1 MLRTTLEFKDGTEE
15 DVRILGTVYYNEQ
28 QYVVFLSDTDTG
40 NPVNYI
46 YRIKKEKKETLTLE
60 YVEDPDEFK
69 AVCNVV
75 MRQVQ
80 Q

>member
-28 QYVVFLSDTDTG
+28 QYVVLLSNTG

-46 YRIKKEKKETLTLE
+46 YRIKKEKKDTLTLE
-60 YVEDPDEFK
+60 YIEDSDEFK

-75 MRQVQ
+75 MRQVRRA
-80 Q
+80 